1 MAGRQKKAGK
11 DTGWGAWVAIVVLF
25 ALGIWPIAL
34 IWLLVKLFGKDR
46 QTPQPA
52 PSLSEQAKGAQAAPQ
67 SSSPTR
73 AKTVVRTAMKSPLP
87 KKSNAKWLK
96 IIGIVLLVGG
106 VAGMGGPIDAL
117 FWSDYWLSLWLPELL
132 QAVCDYYQRHGNHRP
147 KYTVPTKPAMAIS
160 FSLADRRLYS

>member
-67 SSSPTR
+67 SGSPTR
-73 AKTVVRTAMKSPLP
+73 AKKAVRTAMKSPLP
-87 KKSNAKWLK
+87 KKSNAKLLK

-132 QAVCDYYQRHGNHRP
+132 QALSVAVAGG
-147 KYTVPTKPAMAIS
+147 AMLWAGV
-160 FSLADRRLYS
+160 AMDRQQIGRAHV